1 MSIEQDHGL
10 TKCPNCKSSCEIAA
24 VKFSFVQTTSMLFV
38 CSSCGFAQVDTPSTS
53 TNRPKVSPRMAMAF
67 GLMMTASVVL
77 YIVMRLSVFEHQ
89 TIQTGRLATVVE
101 QSRSHPDVQTHQR
114 F

>member
-38 CSSCGFAQVDTPSTS
+38 CSSCGFARVDTPSTS
-53 TNRPKVSPRMAMAF
+53 TNRPKVSPRMAMAYWRPLLNKAAAI
-67 GLMMTASVVL
+67 LMFKR
-77 YIVMRLSVFEHQ
+77 ISVFER
-89 TIQTGRLATVVE
+89 GRLNFPVW
-101 QSRSHPDVQTHQR
+101 
-114 F
+114 